1 MVTRKVRIA
10 AVAVGIAVWGVAAV
24 NYLNLQEPAASV
36 LKEDPRNEGI
46 QVFAHY
52 KYFVNPDVL
61 VYDLRRVSS
70 TSSPMDVA
78 RVLLQFAAKQKDR
91 SFEFVELSHK
101 GSEKF
106 KMKGEYFRQLG
117 EECENQNPA
126 YTIRTMPENLYKP
139 DGAPAFGTWTGACW
153 VF

>member
-106 KMKGEYFRQLG
+106 KMKGEYF
-117 EECENQNPA
+117 
-126 YTIRTMPENLYKP
+126 
-139 DGAPAFGTWTGACW
+139 
-153 VF
+153 